1 MRRVVIVSL
10 FAALFVCPAVIE
22 GADTSRDLQV
32 PTAALSILE
41 LPQDQGLPLAMLRA
55 IRILHSAAHDV
66 AVPQMASLEQLLTD
80 LERLEGTLS
89 NAGTGGLSLAMAK
102 TNTERGVLKQALE
115 AVGLRLREQRKT
127 YTVDVDPGK
136 DAIAVRAR
144 LQKIGIDATSL
155 LKRLNAGESVL
166 MTTSVTALPLP
177 LSPDVWSSVV
187 FERNV
192 PEKTLFATIVRDRR
206 ASLLY
211 YGLQSMTPN
220 TLAYVARNPDLLRSF
235 YRDVAG
241 PFAAFGGSFQ
251 IDEEGRVVLPDGDD
265 GIELW
270 QSLVD
275 EPITKPD
282 RFGRALF
289 SRDSGRLAYFFDG
302 VLRLDEPHRRFAL
315 GLWITDRGA
324 RLERFRALYQTFIGV
339 EDRLSFTELPFL
351 RPSYDPATLLGIVA
365 VTPSGAPTAPAFKKL
380 WSRAFES
387 DDIPGV
393 NDRTV
398 NDPEEEG
405 SIDAAWLAERLVAAK
420 QRSQFIDQFA
430 FGQRLFSA
438 VSWAELPDVLV
449 ALRGFVRFPA
459 AMLTLERIGVREPK
473 VYAAAARRAL
483 GFEQIEN
490 DSESVPLLAQFQG
503 ALAILDRLARSGAVE
518 RGTLEELSSAL
529 IALDVT
535 EHRYEGRV
543 GQWIDERLLNSLT
556 ATNATTSVEER
567 VLAALSDQVS
577 SRDTF
582 AWEGETYVLDDAPAR
597 RELAAVRK
605 KQGGNTLDALLKALR
620 PAQTLAHGSPT
631 IDQIKT
637 LTSELNAA
645 AATLVPPRAW
655 PDAPDGVPDSKKI
668 IERVIRNLERLTKP
682 QDAGKAAR
690 EVAPFIELLDYLL
703 GETLVALA
711 YAPLVGEAR
720 SLVGST
726 TDMSHRHTFGV
737 SLRSKGPE
745 PPRRTAWRRPSP
757 GSSAVG
763 GEAVTGSLLG
773 IDLALASKTLR
784 RIATDTLP
792 GPPRLNTNDAATL
805 IGTVGLLNPRQMASA
820 QLTAI
825 GAALARGRDR
835 VRAAAGNPETR
846 DALAVSARM
855 SSSRRQLLTWAADR
869 VPNQLERLFSV
880 SEMFWIGVDPAIDR
894 TTIDAWGMSFEP
906 MTGCFCLR
914 FPPAGSW
921 DAIAGRESTPQ
932 LAFAIADV
940 NLRVAG
946 LLSETKVP
954 APLFAGVMRMAM
966 RDYLDTVPA
975 LYFDDWE
982 AISTHAWSLTRERI
996 EDYVS
1001 ALVANGPVRVASSEA
1016 GQ

>member
-1 MRRVVIVSL
+1 MRRVVIVSV

-22 GADTSRDLQV
+22 GAETSRDLQV

-41 LPQDQGLPLAMLRA
+41 LPLDQGLPLAMLRA
-55 IRILHSAAHDV
+55 IRILHSVAHDV

-80 LERLEGTLS
+80 VDRLEGTLS
-89 NAGTGGLSLAMAK
+89 NAGSGGLSLAMAK

-115 AVGLRLREQRKT
+115 AVGLRLREQRNT
-127 YTVDVDPGK
+127 YTVNTDPGK

-155 LKRLNAGESVL
+155 AKRLNAGESVL
-166 MTTSVTALPLP
+166 ITTSITALPLP

-187 FERNV
+187 FERSV

-211 YGLQSMTPN
+211 YGLQAMTPN

-235 YRDVAG
+235 YRDAAG

-251 IDEEGRVVLPDGDD
+251 IDEEGRVVVPDGAD
-265 GIELW
+265 GVELW

-275 EPITKPD
+275 EPITRPD
-282 RFGRALF
+282 QFGRALF

-351 RPSYDPATLLGIVA
+351 RPSYDPPTLLGVVA
-365 VTPSGAPTAPAFKKL
+365 VTPSGAPAAPAFKKL

-393 NDRTV
+393 NDRIV

-420 QRSQFIDQFA
+420 QRRQFIDQFA
-430 FGQRLFSA
+430 FGQRLFST
-438 VSWAELPDVLV
+438 VSWAELPHVLV

-483 GFEQIEN
+483 SFEQIED

-503 ALAILDRLARSGAVE
+503 GLAILDRLARTGAVARE
-518 RGTLEELSSAL
+518 ALEELSAAL
-529 IALDVT
+529 IALEVT

-543 GQWIDERLLNSLT
+543 GQWIDERLVSSLT
-556 ATNATTSVEER
+556 AINATTSVEER
-567 VLAALSDQVS
+567 LLAALSDQVS

-620 PAQTLAHGSPT
+620 PAQTLVHGSPT
-631 IDQIKT
+631 IDQVKT

-668 IERVIRNLERLTKP
+668 IERVIRNLGRLTKP

-690 EVAPFIELLDYLL
+690 EVVPFIELLDYLL
-703 GETLVALA
+703 GETLVALD
-711 YAPLVGEAR
+711 YTPLVGDAR

-737 SLRSKGPE
+737 SLRSRGAE

-763 GEAVTGSLLG
+763 GDAVTGSLLG

-792 GPPRLNTNDAATL
+792 GPPRLNTNDAAML
-805 IGTVGLLNPRQMASA
+805 IGTVGLLNPRHMDGA

-825 GAALARGRDR
+825 GAALARGRER
-835 VRAAAGNPETR
+835 VRAAAGNPATR

-855 SSSRRQLLTWAADR
+855 SSSRRQLLTWAADH
-869 VPNQLERLFSV
+869 VPNQMERLFSV
-880 SEMFWIGVDPAIDR
+880 SEMFWIGVDPALDR

-946 LLSETKVP
+946 LLSETNVP

-982 AISTHAWSLTRERI
+982 AISTHAWSLTRERV

-1001 ALVANGPVRVASSEA
+1001 ALVASGPVRVASSEA